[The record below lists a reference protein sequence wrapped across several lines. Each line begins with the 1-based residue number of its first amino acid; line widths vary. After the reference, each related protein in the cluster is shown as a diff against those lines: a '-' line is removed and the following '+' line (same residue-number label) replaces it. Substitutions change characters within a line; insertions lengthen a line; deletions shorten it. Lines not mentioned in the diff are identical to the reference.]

1 MGSADEQTEKVKI
14 KEIGAREYWVGEITA
29 AMKRE
34 GRYRKTARDVVQ
46 VYEGKAA
53 FDTSSEEEDKESVSF
68 NILYSNTETLLPA
81 LYNSTPRPVVQR
93 RFKDADPLGLQAAK
107 ALQRV
112 LGFSIDSGDQ
122 EYSTFDEVME
132 QAVLEGAVPGR
143 GVSWVKYD
151 SEFEPVAPKQE
162 GEEPGEK
169 VKYEG
174 ICWEQVPWDRFLT
187 GYGKMWKEVPWV
199 GREHLMTAEELKQN
213 FGEKAGKCRLTDP
226 LSNSWSEGQGQK
238 REANET
244 AGAKQV
250 AFVYEIWDKVQKKVF
265 FVSEQ
270 YEDGLLKEVE
280 DPLGLTGFFP
290 CPKPLVF
297 VAKVSDQTPI
307 PLYQM
312 YKDQARELNSIT
324 TRLKFLIRALKVRG
338 FYNAALQSIENVL
351 AAEDNTL
358 LPNPNAAALEGKS
371 LESAIWLVPID
382 MIIGVVQGLYLQR
395 QQIKQVIYEI
405 TGIADIMRGSSNAA
419 ETLGAQE
426 IKTQWG
432 TLRLKRMQKRV
443 MTYVRGM
450 LRIGAEIAS
459 KHFSEETFAAMTGLP
474 FPTTQQKQQAQGQ
487 LMQLQ
492 QQAAQVAMMQQQP
505 VPGQQPQQPQSDP
518 ALQQQME
525 KLQGI
530 VGMPSWGDVL
540 GVLRSDLLRNYRI
553 DIETNS
559 TVDLD
564 ATEDKKEIGE
574 FLNALAQLL
583 NGINPAVESG
593 LFTED
598 VAKKLV
604 MTILRRFRFTDE
616 VEPELLQAGASQQQ
630 KKPDPKAEADAAKAQ
645 AEMQKLQLEG
655 QLAQQQAQLDA
666 AKMQQE
672 QQKMQMTAE
681 FEREEHAMKMQ
692 ELVLRGQQMTAKH
705 EQTMAMTAQK
715 VAAAKA
721 MPKTNGV
728 TGG

>member
-1 MGSADEQTEKVKI
+1 MSVATEQTEKAQI
-14 KEIGAREYWVGEITA
+14 AELGSREYWVNEVKS

-34 GRYRKTARDVVQ
+34 QNYRKTASSVVR
-46 VYEGKAA
+46 VYEGRTAGA
-53 FDTSSEEEDKESVSF
+53 DYNEQVSTRTTSF

-151 SEFEPVAPKQE
+151 AEFMPVAPTEE
-162 GEEPGEK
+162 GAEPGEK
-169 VKYEG
+169 VRYEG

-199 GREHLMTAEELKQN
+199 GREHLMTAEELIEN
-213 FGEKAGKCRLTDP
+213 FGKEKASKTGLLNPLT
-226 LSNSWSEGQGQK
+226 NSWTEAQGQK
-238 REANET
+238 SSTNDA
-244 AGAKQV
+244 AGAQEV
-250 AFVYEIWDKVQKKVF
+250 AFVYEIWDKVSRKVL

-270 YEDGLLKEVE
+270 YADGLLKEVD
-280 DPLGLTGFFP
+280 DPLELTGFFP

-297 VAKVSDQTPI
+297 VAKITDLTPV
-307 PLYQM
+307 PLYEM
-312 YKDQARELNSIT
+312 YKDQAKELNSIT
-324 TRLKFLIRALKVRG
+324 IRLKYLIKALKVRG
-338 FYNAALQSIENVL
+338 FYNASLQEIENVL
-351 AAEDNTL
+351 AADDNTL
-358 LPNPNAAALEGKS
+358 LPVSNAGSMEGKS
-371 LESAIWLVPID
+371 MESMVWLVPID
-382 MIIGVVQGLYLQR
+382 MLMTVAQGLYQQR
-395 QQIKQVIYEI
+395 MQIKQVIYEI

-459 KHFSEETFAAMTGLP
+459 KKFSEETFAAMTGLP
-474 FPTTQQKQQAQGQ
+474 FPTSQQKMQAQQQ
-487 LMQLQ
+487 LAALQ
-492 QQAAQVAMMQQQP
+492 QQASQMAMMQQQP
-505 VPGQQPQQPQSDP
+505 MPGQPPQQPQQDP
-518 ALQQQME
+518 ALQQQMQQ
-525 KLQGI
+525 LQGI
-530 VGMPSWGDVL
+530 VAMPSWTDVI
-540 GVLRSDLLRNYRI
+540 GMLRSDMLRNYRI

-630 KKPDPKAEADAAKAQ
+630 KKPDPKAEADMAKAQ
-645 AEMQKLQLEG
+645 AEIEKTKLEG
-655 QLAQQQAQLDA
+655 QIAAQQAQIDMERLG
-666 AKMQQE
+666 QE
-672 QQKMQMTAE
+672 RQTMAMKAE
-681 FEREEHAMKMQ
+681 FEREEHRMKMQ
-692 ELVLRGQQMTAKH
+692 ELTLKGAQMTAKH

-721 MPKTNGV
+721 MPKTG
-728 TGG
+728 TGGD